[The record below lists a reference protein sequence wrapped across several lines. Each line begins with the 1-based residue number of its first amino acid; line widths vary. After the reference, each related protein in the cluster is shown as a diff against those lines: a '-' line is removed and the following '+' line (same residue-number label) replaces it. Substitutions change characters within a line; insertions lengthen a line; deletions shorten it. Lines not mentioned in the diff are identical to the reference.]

1 MHWIWRALVAALSLG
16 GAVIWAPAMSTDA
29 ATPFGPSAATVH
41 GPAAQDNDEDNDD
54 GADNN
59 NDGDNEQTDAD
70 NNDNDDGTSDD
81 NGNAN
86 DNDSAGD
93 NGNSNDNDAPA
104 PAPTATPVPG
114 QPGSPVS
121 QGHGEIITNG
131 DLQVELFRS
140 RTDPI
145 VNTPF
150 QIGVIGSGTPIDR
163 IWWWA
168 DNPGGNAGDDFGHA
182 GEVGQNCGGAQPC
195 SGNWTIVGRNVGWY
209 TIHAK
214 VRAVDGREV
223 QTDWHFLVQSG
234 G

>member
-1 MHWIWRALVAALSLG
+1 MHWIWRALVAGLLLG
-16 GAVIWAPAMSTDA
+16 GTIFWVPAMSTDA
-29 ATPFGPSAATVH
+29 AAPYGASSSAVH
-41 GPAAQDNDEDNDD
+41 GPATQDNDEGDNNDDSDDNNEDNDQADDDNSDNDD
-54 GADNN
+54 GA
-59 NDGDNEQTDAD
+59 
-70 NNDNDDGTSDD
+70 NNDNDTADD
-81 NGNAN
+81 NGNN
-86 DNDSAGD
+86 
-93 NGNSNDNDAPA
+93 NGNANDNDAPA
-104 PAPTATPVPG
+104 PAPTAAPAPG

-150 QIGVIGSGTPIDR
+150 QIGVIGSGTPIER
-163 IWWWA
+163 VWWWA
-168 DNPGGNAGDDFGHA
+168 DNPGGNGGDDFGHA
-182 GEVGQNCGGAQPC
+182 GEIGQNCGGAQPC

-223 QTDWHFLVQSG
+223 QTDWLFLVQSG